1 MTSNRLQRWAI
12 ILIAYNFDIK
22 YRSTTAHGNADALS
36 CLPIRSDH
44 LFDKEEE
51 CYNIVDIS
59 CPINADIINESLKT
73 DTILQRV
80 YNFVSTGWPE
90 QQDDPEIQPYFSRRF
105 VLTINNKLL

>member
-12 ILIAYNFDIK
+12 ILMAYNLDIQ
-22 YRSTTAHGNADALS
+22 YRSATAHGNADALS
-36 CLPIRSDH
+36 PLPISSDP

-59 CPINADIINESLKT
+59 CPINADIINECLRS

-80 YNFVSTGWPE
+80 YNFVSTG
-90 QQDDPEIQPYFSRRF
+90 
-105 VLTINNKLL
+105 